1 MKELKSKF
9 VSYMREC
16 SSVNTRQLIKS
27 TIGSIVVDND
37 SVALNLKEGIA
48 VGRKFKE
55 YIREPLTELTITLF
69 LHEVYKDSERH
80 KIKCWF
86 RQDGSE
92 KLLPVSISDKKV
104 GEVFGE
110 SAEKMVGKPFDVTVK
125 VNEDCQIRKV
135 TKLTAC

>member
-1 MKELKSKF
+1 M
-9 VSYMREC
+9 
-16 SSVNTRQLIKS
+16 
-27 TIGSIVVDND
+27 
-37 SVALNLKEGIA
+37 
-48 VGRKFKE
+48 
-55 YIREPLTELTITLF
+55 
-69 LHEVYKDSERH
+69 YKDSERH

-86 RQDGSE
+86 GQDGSE
-92 KLLPVSISDKKV
+92 KFLPVTVPDKKI